1 MEERVGRFFCQG
13 YTDDILYGA
22 GKEDEVCGGGDLMVE
37 RERRPFI
44 GTLSG
49 IVVGD
54 EGFFARGGDEVMSE
68 VFLHKRLSVGH
79 QDSWLFCR

>member
-1 MEERVGRFFCQG
+1 MGRMVQVGRFFCQG

-44 GTLSG
+44 GALSCF
-49 IVVGD
+49 VVGD
-54 EGFFARGGDEVMSE
+54 DGFSRGRGGVGSFFAQTVERGES
-68 VFLHKRLSVGH
+68 R
-79 QDSWLFCR
+79 